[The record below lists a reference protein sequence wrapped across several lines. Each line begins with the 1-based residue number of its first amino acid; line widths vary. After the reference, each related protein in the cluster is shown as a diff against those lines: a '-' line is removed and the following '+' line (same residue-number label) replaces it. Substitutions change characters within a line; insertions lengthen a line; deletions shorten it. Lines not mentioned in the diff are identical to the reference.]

1 MNLSPF
7 HCRCSQIDDQGRHHN
22 NEDGFPQGVIWLG
35 PRPNLSPGIRPS
47 WCEISFI
54 IWQFKWTYNICMYLT
69 HLTLISSSQAITTTM
84 PLSLEVT
91 FAAYLAVLLGTF
103 VPVTFLI
110 VLYSQV
116 KILLSW
122 RQFSTAIT
130 IIFPSPHQIFNYDL
144 KLFRTSLEWGP

>member
-22 NEDGFPQGVIWLG
+22 NEDGFPQSVIWLG

-47 WCEISFI
+47 WREIANIIFMIEIPFTWVANTSLVSF
-54 IWQFKWTYNICMYLT
+54 F
-69 HLTLISSSQAITTTM
+69 QAITTTM

-144 KLFRTSLEWGP
+144 KLFRTSVEWGP